1 MSQSDNHIL
10 ALAAQIVTAQV
21 RHNEVDAVALPSL
34 IQNVYNTLLDVDRA
48 NPTARRAHSPALA
61 DDPAH
66 NGHSHAHDGSVA
78 HEAYVHPAFGPTV
91 FADHLVCME
100 DGLSMKMLKRHLQ
113 TVHGMTPEEYRAKW
127 GLPDDYPMVASAYA
141 KLRSNLALE
150 SGLGL
155 KPGGRAG
162 RRKEGR

>member
-1 MSQSDNHIL
+1 M
-10 ALAAQIVTAQV
+10 TAQV
-21 RHNEVDAVALPSL
+21 RHNEVQAVALPSL
-34 IQNVYNTLLDVDRA
+34 IQNVYNTLVDVDRA
-48 NPTARRAHSPALA
+48 NTTAHREHSPAQA
-61 DDPAH
+61 IAPGH
-66 NGHSHAHDGSVA
+66 NGHSHPHNGSVA
-78 HEAYVHPAFGPTV
+78 HDEYVHPEFGPTV
-91 FADHLVCME
+91 FDDHLVCME
-100 DGLSMKMLKRHLQ
+100 CGLSMKMLKRHLQ